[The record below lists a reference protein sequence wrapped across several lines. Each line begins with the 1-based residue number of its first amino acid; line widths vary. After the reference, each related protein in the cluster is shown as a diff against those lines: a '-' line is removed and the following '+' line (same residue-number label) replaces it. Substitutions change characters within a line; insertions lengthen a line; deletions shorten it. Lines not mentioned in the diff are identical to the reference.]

1 VVELTSP
8 KKLKLVET
16 NLEIEAEVNECT
28 LKRTTDKDY
37 TAVRPHSL
45 HSDPQRR
52 SWDDRLFL
60 HPLPAHTPAT
70 CCFLPGVPMQT

>member
-1 VVELTSP
+1 MCPHTDKCAPAGRYIVWWVRPMEDNRVVELTSP

-45 HSDPQRR
+45 HSDP
-52 SWDDRLFL
+52 
-60 HPLPAHTPAT
+60 
-70 CCFLPGVPMQT
+70 